1 MGRADESAKCGNLA
15 ERVTRDEETTAC
27 HPCPERPAPPLSA
40 NHIDHNHNNNEKAG
54 HVAPPGMLSLKTS
67 IYPTRHVA
75 ESSDCLRRR
84 RVVQEQLQHD
94 STAAHHR
101 FNHGV

>member
-1 MGRADESAKCGNLA
+1 MSRLNVGISPSASRATKRPLLVILALSA
-15 ERVTRDEETTAC
+15 
-27 HPCPERPAPPLSA
+27 PPPLSA
-40 NHIDHNHNNNEKAG
+40 NHTDHNHNNNEKAG

-84 RVVQEQLQHD
+84 RVVQEQLRHG
-94 STAAHHR
+94 STAANHR